1 MQHEQYMRRCL
12 ELARLGSGYVSPN
25 PMVGAVLVWKNRI
38 IGEGWHQR
46 WGGAH
51 AEVNCL
57 NNVLPAYRSRI
68 SEATLYCNLEPCAHQ
83 GKTPPCADLI
93 IRSGIPSVVIAN
105 TDPNPLVA
113 GKGIQRMKEAGI
125 KVETGILEQEG
136 GWLNRSFFT
145 WIKENRPFIILKWA
159 QSADGFI
166 GRPQQRLAIS
176 GPLTQRL
183 VHRWRAASDA
193 IMVGATTA
201 LVDNPRLDNRFYP
214 GKSTTRIVL
223 DAQSRLP
230 DHFHLLDDSQETW
243 IIGRTKPF
251 NGKQTRCIPSKAPMS
266 ISWLL
271 EELRLHNKAIL
282 LVEGGA
288 NLLNQFIQ
296 LHFWDEIRVI
306 ENQQK
311 LQDGIPAPTLPDTV
325 FLQESYFLDK
335 DAVRIFA
342 SKHSFV

>member
-1 MQHEQYMRRCL
+1 
-12 ELARLGSGYVSPN
+12 
-25 PMVGAVLVWKNRI
+25 
-38 IGEGWHQR
+38 
-46 WGGAH
+46 
-51 AEVNCL
+51 
-57 NNVLPAYRSRI
+57 
-68 SEATLYCNLEPCAHQ
+68 
-83 GKTPPCADLI
+83 
-93 IRSGIPSVVIAN
+93 
-105 TDPNPLVA
+105 VA